1 MQPGG
6 MRQGVRSIARAP
18 SWVYQRYSQIWRR
31 ALLAAGWALLYVLVD
46 ASVAGYEGLA
56 GTPFPIQW
64 RVVLAAC
71 IFIGGLW
78 KPVVAYAIFSAAV
91 AYPLY
96 LISIYIMA
104 LAVAVLLLSAPLT
117 VRYLPLALAIVGMPV
132 LAPLHLTPVVPLL
145 VGLWSSELSLGGW
158 GTVGSIV
165 AGGLCALWLKICAGM
180 ASYSLDLWHINGWTM
195 KVGPI
200 YERFHA
206 ANSLET
212 LIRLVEPLSIS
223 PESSS
228 STALLFH
235 LLQVLAW
242 VGAAYVTGVIRNV
255 LLVRKMGRAGRGSVW
270 TTMLS
275 LVPGVVVIWA
285 GYVIVP
291 TWLKMPGLR
300 WYDPLWLPAQV
311 VLAGSVALG
320 IDGLMRYLQQPLYAR
335 ARSVRVAVPS
345 AVPWWKRKK
354 RSTPQVDAIKTAIQ
368 KSEKDVRSSAHREG
382 AQSTDRTDSERSRPE
397 QRANDGG
404 RRDAG
409 DDIIMIELD

>member
-1 MQPGG
+1 
-6 MRQGVRSIARAP
+6 VVLS
-18 SWVYQRYSQIWRR
+18 
-31 ALLAAGWALLYVLVD
+31 AGWALLYVLVD
-46 ASVAGYEGLA
+46 ASVAGYAGLA
-56 GTPFPIQW
+56 GPPFPIQW

-78 KPVVAYAIFSAAV
+78 KPVVAYAIFGAAV

-117 VRYLPLALAIVGMPV
+117 VRYLPLALAIVSMPL
-132 LAPLHLTPVVPLL
+132 LAPFHLTPVVPLL
-145 VGLWSSELSLGGW
+145 VGLWSSESSLGGW
-158 GTVGSIV
+158 GKAGSIV
-165 AGGLCALWLKICAGM
+165 AGGFCALWLKICAGM
-180 ASYSLDLWHINGWTM
+180 AGYSLDLWHINGWTM
-195 KVGPI
+195 EVGPI

-212 LIRLVEPLSIS
+212 LIQLVEPLTIS
-223 PESSS
+223 PKINS
-228 STALLFH
+228 STAVLFH
-235 LLQVLAW
+235 LLQVFAW
-242 VGAAYVTGVIRNV
+242 AGTAYLTGAVRDV
-255 LLVRKMGRAGRGSVW
+255 LLLRKMGRAGRGSVW

-275 LVPGVVVIWA
+275 LVPGVVMIWA

-291 TWLKMPGLR
+291 TWLQVPGLR

-320 IDGLMRYLQQPLYAR
+320 VDGLLRYLQQPLYAR
-335 ARSVRVAVPS
+335 ARPVRVSVPS
-345 AVPWWKRKK
+345 AAPWWRRKK
-354 RSTPQVDAIKTAIQ
+354 RSTPEIDTTKTAVQ
-368 KSEKDVRSSAHREG
+368 KSEKDVQSSARWEG
-382 AQSTDRTDSERSRPE
+382 ARSEDRTDSERSRPE
-397 QRANDGG
+397 PKANGGG